1 LVVTTLLTPL
11 LFAVVLA
18 GTKGHSNADLITQAE
33 AAFRSGVEVRDNPD
47 KARPLFR
54 KAASCYEELHRRGSD
69 NADLYRTQGN
79 CHLLAGDLPR
89 AILAYRHGLRLAPAD
104 SVLRANL
111 IHAREQVVYAA
122 RGDLRPPAD
131 TVPPWLLYL
140 SPPLSLLLFGAF
152 YSLGWLGFV
161 RWWMVG
167 RTAPLSIG
175 IVAFLLAAL
184 PAASLAF
191 LEWSEREQSLHPVV
205 VVAADGVLLRRG
217 NGVLYPP
224 RLESPLNRGVEASL
238 QFERG
243 PWLQIE
249 LAGGAMGWV
258 PRTAVLLDPP

>member
-1 LVVTTLLTPL
+1 LVITTLLTYL
-11 LFAVVLA
+11 LFAVVVA
-18 GTKGHSNADLITQAE
+18 GTEGDSNADLITQAE
-33 AAFRSGVEVRDNPD
+33 AAFRGGMEVRDNPE

-54 KAASCYEELHRRGSD
+54 KAASCYEELHRRGCD
-69 NADLYRTQGN
+69 NADLYRNQGN
-79 CHLLAGDLPR
+79 CYLLAGDLPR
-89 AILAYRHGLRLAPAD
+89 AILSYRHGLRLAPTD

-111 IHAREQVVYAA
+111 FHAREQVVYPA
-122 RGDLRPPAD
+122 RGDLRPPANN
-131 TVPPWLLYL
+131 VPPWLLYL
-140 SPPLSLLLFGAF
+140 SPPLSLLLFGAC
-152 YSLGWLGFV
+152 YSLGWFGFV

-184 PAASLAF
+184 PAAGLA
-191 LEWSEREQSLHPVV
+191 LEEWSERDQSLHPVV

-249 LAGGAMGWV
+249 LTSGVVGWV
-258 PRTAVLLDPP
+258 PRTAVLLDPL